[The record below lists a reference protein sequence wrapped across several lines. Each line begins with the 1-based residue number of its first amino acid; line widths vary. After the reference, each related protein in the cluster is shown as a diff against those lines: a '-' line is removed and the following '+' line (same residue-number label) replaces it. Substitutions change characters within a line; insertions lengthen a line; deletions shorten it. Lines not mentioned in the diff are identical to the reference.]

1 VIQNVTGAPSQA
13 LQVIFETQSQGISP
27 KRAVK
32 KIRFCELQNTF
43 FLHFDPPIFKPHNFF
58 YFLFI
63 LNDLKCYRNA
73 T

>member
-13 LQVIFETQSQGISP
+13 LQVIFEMQSQGMSP

-43 FLHFDPPIFKPHNFF
+43 FFHFDPS
-58 YFLFI
+58 YFQ
-63 LNDLKCYRNA
+63 
-73 T
+73 TS